1 MIFYILLSISFS
13 VNVILGFMIYNLLRK
28 LESHE
33 DAISELERSNEEF
46 ELLFNDMKQSLNSS
60 TSKMRQIDRL
70 GSFESDDETG
80 YVFKELKGIV
90 EQLNERF

>member
-13 VNVILGFMIYNLLRK
+13 VNVILGFVIYNLLRK

-60 TSKMRQIDRL
+60 TSKMRQIDRI
-70 GSFESDDETG
+70 GSFEADDETG